1 MARRNEQEVIQELS
15 EQEATTQEL
24 AATTTSSGRFDRLQA
39 EEWLDQVV
47 YDAEPR
53 RRLLELSREHELASG
68 DKATTIPRT
77 NKALDMSGDNT
88 KAEGAERNYTEMDTL
103 DGERV
108 EITDNNWKEGGLRIS
123 KQKVMT
129 TPVDVMETARTH
141 LARQIARDV
150 DTELRDNIIAAANAV
165 DTSTGAVDGTSY
177 DGDTLSADDVHFVT
191 DAGSGHVI
199 DQTTSGR
206 LTPDSIAEAAARI
219 EANDWEPFALVISS
233 DHKKDLRTDSQF
245 TNAAEYGSQ
254 DVILNGEIGTYL
266 DIRVVVSNTISDE
279 AIMVGREEEGGQD
292 VAQAVVWKE
301 MPEVNHKFKYEENE
315 HRFYYDQAFETAVVQ
330 PTALATIQT
339 A

>member
-1 MARRNEQEVIQELS
+1 MARLNEQEVIQELS
-15 EQEATTQEL
+15 EQETTQEL
-24 AATTTSSGRFDRLQA
+24 AATTTESGQFDRLQA

-77 NKALDMSGDNT
+77 QKALDMSNDNT
-88 KAEGAERNYTEMDTL
+88 KSEGAERNYTEMDTL

-108 EITDNNWKEGGLRIS
+108 EITDNNWKEGALRIS

-150 DTELRDNIIAAANAV
+150 DTELRDEIIAEVGNIE
-165 DTSTGAVDGTSY
+165 TTEGALPT
-177 DGDTLSADDVHFVT
+177 DGDGDKEFQYLT
-191 DAGSGHVI
+191 DADSGHNI
-199 DQTTSGR
+199 DQTSSGR

-219 EANDWEPFALVISS
+219 EANDWDPFALVISS

-254 DVILNGEIGTYL
+254 DVILNGEIGQYL
-266 DIRVVVSNTISDE
+266 DVRVVVSNTISNK
-279 AIMVGREEEGGQD
+279 AIMVGREAEGGAD

-301 MPEVNHKFKYEENE
+301 QPEVNHAFKYEENE

>member
-1 MARRNEQEVIQELS
+1 MARLNEEEVIQELS
-15 EQEATTQEL
+15 QEETQEL
-24 AATTTSSGRFDRLQA
+24 SATTTSSGQFDRLQA
-39 EEWLDQVV
+39 EEWLEQVV

-53 RRLLELSREHELASG
+53 RRLLELSREHELATG

-77 NKALDMSGDNT
+77 TKALDMSGDNT

-108 EITDNNWKEGGLRIS
+108 EITDDNWKEGGMRIS

-150 DTELRDNIIAAANAV
+150 DTELRDNIISEVALV
-165 DTSTGAVDGTSY
+165 DPNSGNVPTDGG
-177 DGDTLSADDVHFVT
+177 GDTEFQYVT
-191 DAGSGHVI
+191 DADSGHVI
-199 DQTTSGR
+199 DQTSSGR

-219 EANDWEPFALVISS
+219 EANDWEPFALVINS

-254 DVILNGEIGTYL
+254 DVILNGEVGTYL
-266 DIRVVVSNTISDE
+266 DIRVVVSNTIQDE
-279 AIMVGREEEGGQD
+279 AIMVGREAEGGQD

-301 MPEVNHKFKYEENE
+301 QPEVNHVFKYEENE